1 MRTLATI
8 TGLVLL
14 TFAGILSANAFSKEL
29 SLDELKAR
37 LQNAKPDERAHL
49 CVEIAERQVESAD
62 KLYTGGKADE
72 AEAALHDVVTY
83 SQQASEAAG
92 QTGHRLKNTEIAM
105 RKMAHRLS
113 DIKRGLPFDDQ
124 GKVQAAVDTLDK
136 IRTELL
142 SRMFGKNSK

>member
-14 TFAGILSANAFSKEL
+14 TFAGVLSANAFSKEL

-49 CVEIAERQVESAD
+49 FVEIAERQVESAD

-113 DIKRGLPFDDQ
+113 DIKRGLAFEDQ